1 MKRFSS
7 AGIDTTFSTNGT
19 LLGGTDPGVIF
30 ESGLTSMRFDFTPDR
45 LRFEA
50 IRLGASWESVRE
62 GMAGLLAARRARG
75 MRYPV
80 IVLNDLGNGDLTRRT
95 SREDWTGL
103 FDGCLPDVIE
113 PFQAH
118 EWAGSF
124 SEDPHEACPFV
135 LPARTGRPRACSLL
149 WFSTVVTWDGQV
161 LPCCRDLNAEHL
173 LGAVSHTHRLR
184 CRRSGGAGRIVRS
197 GACTARGGSA
207 RSLCAGPAPGPT
219 RHRVFSGAC
228 SGSCA

>member
-1 MKRFSS
+1 MVKRFSS

-173 LGAVSHTHRLR
+173 LGAVSHTHTGCAAGDL
-184 CRRSGGAGRIVRS
+184 AGRAVS
-197 GACTARGGSA
+197 
-207 RSLCAGPAPGPT
+207 
-219 RHRVFSGAC
+219 
-228 SGSCA
+228 